1 MDMKRNELTEMRL
14 QTAHQEHIARQSENV
29 TLMLTLIVRLF
40 QPKMPKETST
50 LLEKLLIDFRTEGMQ
65 WRERIELL
73 TVDDDS
79 G

>member
-73 TVDDDS
+73 TINGDH
-79 G
+79 

>member
-29 TLMLTLIVRLF
+29 TLMLTLITRLF
-40 QPKMPKETST
+40 QPNMPKETSA

>member
-1 MDMKRNELTEMRL
+1 MDIKRNELTEMRL

-40 QPKMPKETST
+40 HPKMPKETSA
-50 LLEKLLIDFRTEGMQ
+50 LLEKLLIDFKTEGMQ
-65 WRERIELL
+65 WRERIEFL